1 MNKDTLRKIEHE
13 QRIISDV
20 IDDKYLLRY
29 ITGELCAIRHI
40 LTDIAD
46 KYETTRLD
54 KDRG

>member
-1 MNKDTLRKIEHE
+1 MNKDTLRKIEYE

-54 KDRG
+54 KDRA

>member
-1 MNKDTLRKIEHE
+1 MNKEILRRIEHE
-13 QRIISDV
+13 QKIIADV

-40 LTDIAD
+40 LTDIAN
-46 KYETTRLD
+46 KYEATRLD